1 MESSCWPFCS
11 GAQAI
16 GDYVMQFDGNFCKYG
31 RLDAAALR
39 ACTDLQSA
47 DAWRADPFRQENFAI
62 HSDTETIY
70 LIYDRDF
77 RHVSPTTL
85 PKFEEFSGAMQ
96 PFIELISERFAHD
109 GWVVRCV
116 LAKLR
121 AGGRIGLH
129 EDLGCSLRQSHRI
142 HIPVITNANVRLTVG
157 DESIHMQAGEIW
169 EINNT
174 RLHGAENPGPGYRV
188 HLIVDW
194 AQPLSAAVLERY
206 FLENPSRRPQRDS

>member
-1 MESSCWPFCS
+1 MESSRSCC
-11 GAQAI
+11 GARGS
-16 GDYVMQFDGNFCKYG
+16 GDYVMQFDGNFCRYG

-39 ACTDLQSA
+39 ACTDLQSQ

-77 RHVSPTTL
+77 RHASPTTL
-85 PKFEEFSGAMQ
+85 PKFAEFSSAMQ
-96 PFIELISERFAHD
+96 PFIALIAERFAHD

-116 LAKLR
+116 LANLR
-121 AGGRIGLH
+121 AGGRIALH
-129 EDLGCSLRQSHRI
+129 EDLGCSLRQSRRI
-142 HIPVITNANVRLTVG
+142 HIPVITNANVKLTVG
-157 DESIHMQAGEIW
+157 NESIHMQAGEIW

-188 HLIVDW
+188 HLIIDW

-206 FLENPSRRPQRDS
+206 FPENPARRPQRDS

>member
-1 MESSCWPFCS
+1 M
-11 GAQAI
+11 
-16 GDYVMQFDGNFCKYG
+16 DFDGNFCKYG

-39 ACTDLQSA
+39 ACTDLQSD

-85 PKFEEFSGAMQ
+85 PKLQEFASAMQ
-96 PFIELISERFAHD
+96 PFIDVVSERFAHD

-121 AGGRIGLH
+121 AGGRIALH
-129 EDLGCSLRQSHRI
+129 EDLGYSLRYSRRI
-142 HIPVITNANVRLTVG
+142 HIPVITNANVKLTVG
-157 DESIHMQAGEIW
+157 GESIHMEAGEIW

-174 RLHGAENPGPGYRV
+174 RPHGAENPGPGYRV
-188 HLIVDW
+188 HLIIDW
-194 AQPLSAAVLERY
+194 AQPLNAAVLERY
-206 FLENPSRRPQRDS
+206 FAENPSQRPQPGN

>member
-1 MESSCWPFCS
+1 ME
-11 GAQAI
+11 
-16 GDYVMQFDGNFCKYG
+16 FDGNFSRYG
-31 RLDAAALR
+31 RLDATALR
-39 ACTDLQSA
+39 ACTDLQSE

-77 RHVSPTTL
+77 RHVSPTML
-85 PKFEEFSGAMQ
+85 PKFEEFSRAMQ
-96 PFIELISERFAHD
+96 PFIDLISARFAHD

-116 LAKLR
+116 LAKLC

-129 EDLGCSLRQSHRI
+129 EDLGLSLRSSRRI
-142 HIPVITNANVRLTVG
+142 HIPIITNPNVKLTVG
-157 DESIHMQAGEIW
+157 GESIHMQPGEIW

-194 AQPLSAAVLERY
+194 AQPLSAAVLESY
-206 FLENPSRRPQRDS
+206 FLENPSRRPQRGS